1 MKIDEVM
8 GLTGNNPVLCTDGMF
23 GMLLVFPNE
32 SGSCGVQ
39 VPGEE
44 SHRWIDAADLTA
56 SAGGALRQRGSPMF
70 SPLAALRDSA
80 VQSMLYMD
88 WKARGG
94 ADIPWTVTLQ
104 F

>member
-8 GLTGNNPVLCTDGMF
+8 GLAGNNPVLCADGML

-44 SHRWIDAADLTA
+44 SHRWIAAADLAA
-56 SAGGALRQRGSPMF
+56 SKGGALRQQGAPIFPSP
-70 SPLAALRDSA
+70 AAVHGNV
-80 VQSMLYMD
+80 VQSMLEMD
-88 WKARGG
+88 WNGRGG